1 MIRLTQNVDI
11 FPIDFE
17 TFKDKV
23 QYDLLTK
30 YIENGKPYRTSFKEE
45 IKHLMT
51 FEDCF
56 KHLLNNFDNY
66 NDESLKVIYR
76 CLQQAIKIR
85 FNINESAEIYKV
97 YNLFVDED
105 KDYTDILNISM
116 VNEGDYIISAP
127 YNKKIIVTSSLQH
140 HIEHYNIYLYRVS
153 DNEN

>member
-1 MIRLTQNVDI
+1 
-11 FPIDFE
+11 
-17 TFKDKV
+17 
-23 QYDLLTK
+23 
-30 YIENGKPYRTSFKEE
+30 
-45 IKHLMT
+45 MT

-127 YNKKIIVTSSLQH
+127 YNKKVVVTSSLYH
-140 HIEHYNIYLYRVS
+140 HIEYYNIYLYRVS